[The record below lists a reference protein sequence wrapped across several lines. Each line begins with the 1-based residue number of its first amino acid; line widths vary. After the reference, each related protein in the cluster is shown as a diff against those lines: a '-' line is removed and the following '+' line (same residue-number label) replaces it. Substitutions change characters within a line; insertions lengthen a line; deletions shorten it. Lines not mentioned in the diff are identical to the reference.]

1 MLSTDVSPVVIVLLS
16 EETMDPVVGI
26 VIVVLVVG
34 GTVDPATVLLLR
46 VLPTVEVPN
55 VVGVVVG
62 ANRKEDDS
70 ELKLVLRFDDDKLL
84 LEELPEELTV
94 PLLLVS
100 EDVNEVLVK
109 VVSRTNVDD
118 DFRVVSVGTITVLD
132 IVLYAVEKVL
142 LD

>member
-16 EETMDPVVGI
+16 DEIMDPVVGI

-62 ANRKEDDS
+62 ANRREDDS
-70 ELKLVLRFDDDKLL
+70 ELELVLRFDDDKLL
-84 LEELPEELTV
+84 LEELSEEITV

-100 EDVNEVLVK
+100 EDVNEILVE

-142 LD
+142 PD